1 MNDLKNYQHILENKA
16 SQVETF
22 FAKYPE
28 DAADFAKTFAE
39 INAIKI
45 RKVEP
50 QIMIYGIYNAGK
62 SSILNELIGEDRAKV
77 EDKPTTDVV
86 TYYEWQG
93 YKIADTPG
101 VFAPIKHEQV
111 TQAHLKKSD
120 IVLFVMSTTGSNEKA
135 ENYRRMKDIA
145 DAGKKIII
153 VLNDKNGDLGTNDDA
168 IQAIKLKVAKNMK
181 QVGIADVDEKYCIVT
196 VNAELARQGRV
207 ENEPLFIEQSGL
219 DELKNVM
226 LSELK
231 RTTSFDLL
239 RNGIK
244 ELEKVLEDFIDKLSA
259 RENSELL
266 RQMNHVLQTFNKQK
280 ISIRR
285 AVNSYIDR
293 ETEKLGATLPQKIWN
308 SRDNQDHVQEIIA
321 AEIEKLNTRVQN
333 EIQRQLKDAATI
345 LESELTLFAEI
356 KLDASTIDADS
367 FKNILSQLNE
377 TAASSSKSLV
387 VKNGEQKNDSANLSI
402 ATGLLTEGGR
412 ELGKQLAKTE
422 IGKMLAK
429 TTLGKIFSSAVP
441 IVGPVIT
448 IVTAID
454 ALRKLFGNN
463 DDYEKLK
470 AQIDAQ
476 NEANRR
482 HFEAQ
487 KQAQQELDQKCRYL
501 ADDLAD
507 KFKSETDK
515 SVTEILAKYEEPFK
529 AEIAARKSEGEQVA
543 DDVLTLRELLNE
555 YDLIRVELGA
565 K

>member
-244 ELEKVLEDFIDKLSA
+244 QLENVLEDFIDKLSA

-266 RQMNHVLQTFNKQK
+266 RQMNHVLQTFNNQK
-280 ISIRR
+280 ISIRH
-285 AVNSYIDR
+285 AINSYIDR

>member
-266 RQMNHVLQTFNKQK
+266 RQMNHVLQTFNNQK
-280 ISIRR
+280 ISIRH
-285 AVNSYIDR
+285 AINSYIDR